1 MLGKLIKNDFK
12 ASAHSMLGIYLVAF
26 AVYIAAALSY
36 SSDKNN
42 ATTIQVILTAALI
55 FVSFAILIIPIF
67 QLLTYFNKSL
77 YSNQGYLSYT
87 LPVKSHNLL
96 FSKAIVSF
104 SWIVVAYAFF
114 ISAYV
119 LMFTNFAGKLDPE
132 IKEML
137 SQIYEMINGPEKEVL
152 FKALIAVL
160 AVVLFE
166 IIFVI
171 SQIFFSITLSNV
183 KPFNRFGALGGIV
196 LFIVLFFVLNS
207 INMRLM
213 QDFPLSLRIRA
224 EGVSII
230 NLPMTGVKV
239 TDSILIGIGGFI
251 FQFVAMI
258 GMFVSTDYLMKFKVN
273 IK

>member
-26 AVYIAAALSY
+26 AVFAATAVAYKTDENS
-36 SSDKNN
+36 
-42 ATTIQVILTAALI
+42 ATTIQGILTAVLI

-67 QLLTYFNKSL
+67 QILTYFNKSL

-87 LPVKSHNLL
+87 LPVKSESLL
-96 FSKAIVSF
+96 LSKAIVSF
-104 SWIVVAYAFF
+104 SWIVVAYGFF

-132 IKEML
+132 VKQML
-137 SQIYEMINGPEKEVL
+137 GEIYDLINGPEKEIL
-152 FKALIAVL
+152 IKALIAIL

-171 SQIFFSITLSNV
+171 SQIFFSITLSNI
-183 KPFNRFGALGGIV
+183 KPFNRFGAIGGIA
-196 LFIVLFFVLNS
+196 LFIALFLILNS
-207 INMRLM
+207 INMRLL
-213 QDFPLSLRIRA
+213 QEFPLSLRIRSA
-224 EGVSII
+224 GVSIVDI
-230 NLPMTGVKV
+230 PMNIKV
-239 TDSILIGIGGFI
+239 EGSLLIGIAGFI

-258 GMFVSTDYLMKFKVN
+258 GMFVGTDYLMKKKVN